1 MIQKGDKKIIRGWVF
16 YDWAN
21 SVYNLVIS
29 SAIFPIFYDNVT
41 TASALEKYNRLN
53 GVQLEELPK
62 NVPVKVDFFGW
73 EVSSSVL
80 MSFVLSASFLVV
92 SILSPMLSGVADFS
106 GNKKR
111 FMQFFCYLGA
121 LSCISLYWFDGSRL
135 EWGMLSIF
143 LASIG
148 FWNSLVFYNAYLPE
162 IAEPKDHDKIS
173 ARGFSMGY
181 FGSMILLVIS
191 LGIILGIGPQYTAWS
206 FVLVGLW
213 WIGFSQITY
222 AVLPNNVYGKKK
234 QKGVLWK
241 GFAELRLVFKEFS
254 KIKRLRRYLRAFF
267 FFNTGVQ
274 TVMLMAVLYAKR
286 EIFVG
291 EYEAE
296 GQTGL
301 IIAIL
306 LIQILGAAGA
316 FILSRVSGMIGNL
329 KALILVVTFWV
340 PLCVVAYFIDA
351 PFAFYL
357 LAAGVGLV
365 MGGVQ
370 ALSRS
375 TYSKF
380 LPETQDHASYFSF
393 YDVTEKI
400 GIVFGTFFFGL
411 MEYLTGDI
419 RSSIVSV
426 IAFFAIGLFL
436 LFFVPAQ
443 EETVRDEDLLDE
455 AVDGIKLAE

>member
-1 MIQKGDKKIIRGWVF
+1 MQKGDRKIIRGWVF

-41 TASALEKYNRLN
+41 TQHFLDQN
-53 GVQLEELPK
+53 GYETLPEG
-62 NVPVKVDFFGW
+62 VSVTVDFFGYQL
-73 EVSSSVL
+73 SSSVL
-80 MSFVLSASFLVV
+80 LSWVLSASFLVV
-92 SILSPMLSGVADFS
+92 SVLSPMLSGVADFS

-121 LSCISLYWFDGSRL
+121 LSCISLYWFNPANL
-135 EWGMLSIF
+135 ELGMVSIF

-181 FGSMILLVIS
+181 FGSMILLVICLS
-191 LGIILGIGPQYTAWS
+191 IIMFIDKKYTPVC
-206 FVLVGLW
+206 FILVGLW

-222 AVLPNNVYGKKK
+222 RVIPNNVYKRKSES
-234 QKGVLWK
+234 GVIWK
-241 GFAELRLVFKEFS
+241 GFRELRAVFKEFMQ
-254 KIKRLRRYLRAFF
+254 IKQLKRYLYAFF

-274 TVMLMAVLYAKR
+274 TVMLMAVIFAKK
-286 EIFVG
+286 EISWS
-291 EYEAE
+291 E
-296 GQTGL
+296 GGGDVGL

-316 FILSRVSGMIGNL
+316 FIMSRVSGIIGNINTL
-329 KALILVVTFWV
+329 AISVSIWIIVCGAAFVVQTPFEF
-340 PLCVVAYFIDA
+340 YF
-351 PFAFYL
+351 
-357 LAAGVGLV
+357 LAASVGLV

-370 ALSRS
+370 ALARS

-400 GIVFGTFFFGL
+400 GIVVGTFSFGFLEANTGSIRYSIISIASFF
-411 MEYLTGDI
+411 
-419 RSSIVSV
+419 V
-426 IAFFAIGLFL
+426 IGLIL
-436 LFFVPAQ
+436 LFLVPKRRSQ
-443 EETVRDEDLLDE
+443 EI
-455 AVDGIKLAE
+455 AK